1 MNLILC
7 GFKHSGKTY
16 FGERLA
22 ERLSLPFI
30 DTDRLIEQ
38 QDGRSC
44 AAIYRAEGE
53 AYFRALEEKIVLSLT
68 PSRSMIALGGGTPLN
83 PRLLPHLKTLGT
95 LVVLSID
102 KALLKARFLAF
113 AAPAFLEAA
122 TFEEMVAAREP
133 LYKSLLAHTID
144 VSGKTD
150 EEVLTELEKIWGQ
163 TPPAYETSRFID
175 CGSGSIV

>member
-22 ERLSLPFI
+22 KRLSVPFI

-38 QDGRSC
+38 RDGRSC

-53 AYFRALEEKIVLSLT
+53 ATFRALEESSVLSLN
-68 PSRSMIALGGGTPLN
+68 PSHSVIALGGGTPLN
-83 PRLLPHLKTLGT
+83 PRLLPHLKTLGILIT
-95 LVVLSID
+95 LVVDAAI
-102 KALLKARFLAF
+102 LKARFQTF
-113 AAPAFLEAA
+113 STPAYLEQT

-133 LYKSLLAHTID
+133 LYASLPAHALA

-150 EEVLTELEKIWGQ
+150 CEVLDELEKSWER
-163 TPPAYETSRFID
+163 TPPAYKNYHITG
-175 CGSGSIV
+175 CGSGSTA